1 MVNYQGNCVVCN
13 KEINYRYNY
22 CKECYQEEKKKGN
35 YPQVRYNAC
44 EKCLGE
50 DCVCCNFY

>member
-1 MVNYQGNCVVCN
+1 MVNYQGNCVICGI
-13 KEINYRYNY
+13 KINYRYNY
-22 CKECYQEEKKKGN
+22 CKECYQKEKEEGN
-35 YPQVRYNAC
+35 YPMVNYNAC